1 MSTFSHLGHF
11 VDSHFYRMEL
21 ALQVVGLKMTGKI
34 EDAKNVAMRI
44 VGGGGGSGGGS
55 DDQDSHSHDPSNMQ
69 LGTSFPSSPAPFNR
83 DFRSLLFGRAGEIEN
98 FEKAII
104 GFLSILDTPLDT
116 PSFPD
121 FVPTS
126 EAISQATSTGQTLLH
141 LAAYMRLPALV
152 DWLIGHEADID
163 ARDKNGYTALHFAV
177 LAQCSECARIIVNQG
192 ADREI
197 VNCLG
202 KTAEEIAP
210 NGFFKSI
217 LPLVNIYCHDDGDD
231 GDVESEIDIMDEE
244 EETGWGDAEED
255 GEREASDEIKTRKLP
270 KRRAPRRA
278 KKKSVNVFVNVSEH
292 GTPRRSIDISRA
304 VTPPS
309 FSMPPS
315 TLATDIKSN
324 ELPPSTTAPPERS
337 NSDGMRAS
345 DADAK
350 QTASFI
356 DLIHRT
362 FAQLSALSTPTTLLP
377 KTPQLVLAGKFSNLP
392 IPDLKGNIGSIGM
405 PGWNTLSQ
413 LPQMPQIPM
422 VFPVFVPTPAW
433 PSFLVGFGND
443 GNGNENRD
451 AGENRSKVDGIKIE
465 GEETVS
471 GDDVGEANKTPNAR
485 EWRAI
490 WERWFALVIAKQ
502 QQQQVDQNQDAE
514 DIPPPEYTPR
524 AEDLGSACESIDTP
538 SHEAKRKTKASTLT
552 IEDREVVQSSSLEVT
567 DNAVGSGLAKLQH
580 THPVGY
586 NDIPVPREELDAYT
600 YQSPVKQKQ
609 KRRKGELVIYYS
621 ITSIYLLI
629 GCHVDDRMLLR
640 FWLPVLLR
648 EFIVCDEL
656 NFSDIEGGTV

>member
-1 MSTFSHLGHF
+1 
-11 VDSHFYRMEL
+11 
-21 ALQVVGLKMTGKI
+21 
-34 EDAKNVAMRI
+34 
-44 VGGGGGSGGGS
+44 
-55 DDQDSHSHDPSNMQ
+55 
-69 LGTSFPSSPAPFNR
+69 
-83 DFRSLLFGRAGEIEN
+83 
-98 FEKAII
+98 
-104 GFLSILDTPLDT
+104 
-116 PSFPD
+116 
-121 FVPTS
+121 
-126 EAISQATSTGQTLLH
+126 
-141 LAAYMRLPALV
+141 
-152 DWLIGHEADID
+152 
-163 ARDKNGYTALHFAV
+163 
-177 LAQCSECARIIVNQG
+177 
-192 ADREI
+192 
-197 VNCLG
+197 
-202 KTAEEIAP
+202 
-210 NGFFKSI
+210 
-217 LPLVNIYCHDDGDD
+217 
-231 GDVESEIDIMDEE
+231 
-244 EETGWGDAEED
+244 
-255 GEREASDEIKTRKLP
+255 
-270 KRRAPRRA
+270 
-278 KKKSVNVFVNVSEH
+278 
-292 GTPRRSIDISRA
+292 
-304 VTPPS
+304 
-309 FSMPPS
+309 
-315 TLATDIKSN
+315 
-324 ELPPSTTAPPERS
+324 
-337 NSDGMRAS
+337 
-345 DADAK
+345 
-350 QTASFI
+350 
-356 DLIHRT
+356 
-362 FAQLSALSTPTTLLP
+362 
-377 KTPQLVLAGKFSNLP
+377 
-392 IPDLKGNIGSIGM
+392 M

-524 AEDLGSACESIDTP
+524 AEDLGSACESINTSP
-538 SHEAKRKTKASTLT
+538 SHEAKRKTKVSTLT
-552 IEDREVVQSSSLEVT
+552 VEDREVVQSSSLEVT

-609 KRRKGELVIYYS
+609 KRGKGELVIYYS